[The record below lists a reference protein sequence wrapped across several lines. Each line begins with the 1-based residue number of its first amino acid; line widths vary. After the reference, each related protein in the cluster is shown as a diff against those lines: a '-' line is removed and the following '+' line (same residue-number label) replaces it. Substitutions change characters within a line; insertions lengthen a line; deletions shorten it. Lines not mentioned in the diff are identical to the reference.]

1 MEFFRILLKRPAAPG
16 LDPEKRRILGM
27 KKLLRGIYKGIQM
40 GEVIICLSGLI
51 VTTLLICAQVVNRYW
66 LRFEIMWMND
76 LALYVFILLMF
87 MAFAATT
94 WKEGHVP
101 VEIFKNMV
109 FKNRPVEGAIYR
121 VFLVV
126 LSIIILLA
134 IFPVTY
140 QFTARAIKYPE
151 YATLVR
157 WLNTSWLMTALFVA
171 FCLTLL
177 HLLVILVRDIKVMV
191 KTIQANTRRN

>member
-1 MEFFRILLKRPAAPG
+1 
-16 LDPEKRRILGM
+16 M
-27 KKLLRGIYKGIQM
+27 KKFLQGIYKGIQM
-40 GEVIICLSGLI
+40 GEVIICLFGLI
-51 VTTLLICAQVVNRYW
+51 ATTLLICAQVINRYW

-76 LALYVFILLMF
+76 LALYVFIFLMF
-87 MAFAATT
+87 MAFSATT

-109 FKNRPVEGAIYR
+109 FKNRPVGGAIYR

-140 QFTARAIKYPE
+140 QFTTRAIKYPE

>member
-1 MEFFRILLKRPAAPG
+1 MATSKSRRPGP
-16 LDPEKRRILGM
+16 DPEKRRTMGM
-27 KKLLRGIYKGIQM
+27 KKLLQGIYKGIQM
-40 GEVIICLSGLI
+40 GEIIICLFGLI
-51 VTTLLICAQVVNRYW
+51 ATTLLICAQVVNRYW
-66 LRFEIMWMND
+66 LRIEVMWLND

-87 MAFAATT
+87 MAFSATT

-121 VFLVV
+121 VFLVA
-126 LSIIILLA
+126 LSIVILLA

-157 WLNTSWLMTALFVA
+157 WLNTSWLMIALFVA

-177 HLLVILVRDIKVMV
+177 HLLVILARDIKLMI
-191 KTIQANTRRN
+191 KTIQMNRRRG

>member
-1 MEFFRILLKRPAAPG
+1 
-16 LDPEKRRILGM
+16 M

-40 GEVIICLSGLI
+40 GEIIICLLGLI
-51 VTTLLICAQVVNRYW
+51 VTTLLICAQIVNRYW

-76 LALYVFILLMF
+76 LALYTFMFFMF
-87 MAFAATT
+87 MAFSATT

-101 VEIFKNMV
+101 VEVFKNMV
-109 FKNRPVEGAIYR
+109 FKNRPVEGAVYR
-121 VFLVV
+121 VFLVI
-126 LSIIILLA
+126 LSIVILLA

-140 QFTARAIKYPE
+140 QFTARAIQYPE

-157 WLNTSWLMTALFVA
+157 WLNTSWLMIILFVA

-177 HLLVILVRDIKVMV
+177 HLLVILVRDVKVMV
-191 KTIQANTRRN
+191 KTTRLNRRRG

>member
-1 MEFFRILLKRPAAPG
+1 MLKRPVAPG

-40 GEVIICLSGLI
+40 GEIIICLFGLI
-51 VTTLLICAQVVNRYW
+51 ATTLLICAQVVNRYW

-76 LALYVFILLMF
+76 LALFIFIFLMF
-87 MAFAATT
+87 MAFSATT

-101 VEIFKNMV
+101 VEIFKNWV
-109 FKNRPVEGAIYR
+109 FKNRPVGGAIYR
-121 VFLVV
+121 VFLVA
-126 LSIIILLA
+126 LSIVILLA

-157 WLNTSWLMTALFVA
+157 WLNTSWLMIALFVA

-177 HLLVILVRDIKVMV
+177 HLLVILTRDIKVMI
-191 KTIQANTRRN
+191 KTIQASTRRD

>member
-1 MEFFRILLKRPAAPG
+1 LF
-16 LDPEKRRILGM
+16 
-27 KKLLRGIYKGIQM
+27 
-40 GEVIICLSGLI
+40 GLI
-51 VTTLLICAQVVNRYW
+51 ATTLLICAQVVNRYW
-66 LRFEIMWMND
+66 LRIEIMWLND

-87 MAFAATT
+87 MAFSATT

-121 VFLVV
+121 VFLVALAIV
-126 LSIIILLA
+126 ILLA

-157 WLNTSWLMTALFVA
+157 WLNTSWLMITLFVA

-177 HLLVILVRDIKVMV
+177 HLLVILTRDIKLMI
-191 KTIQANTRRN
+191 KTIQMNRRRG

>member
-1 MEFFRILLKRPAAPG
+1 
-16 LDPEKRRILGM
+16 M
-27 KKLLRGIYKGIQM
+27 KKLLQGIYKGIQM
-40 GEVIICLSGLI
+40 GEIIICLFGLI
-51 VTTLLICAQVVNRYW
+51 ATTLLICAQVVNRYW
-66 LRFEIMWMND
+66 LRIEVMWLND

-109 FKNRPVEGAIYR
+109 FKNRPVGGAVYR

-126 LSIIILLA
+126 LSIVILLA

-157 WLNTSWLMTALFVA
+157 WLNTSWLMITLFVA

-177 HLLVILVRDIKVMV
+177 HLLVILKRDIKVMV
-191 KTIQANTRRN
+191 KTIQMNRRRG